1 MQRVCTPGNYRNK
14 FLMVNII
21 IIKNN
26 IYYNYNYNTV
36 MRKNNKNITKRP
48 RYKNRRRILRGG
60 NIDNDADQLLAN
72 LNGLDHRSIVDFL
85 EKLKTDPEFRNGVKE
100 IEFKER
106 SSQFDTTLKST
117 CNYTKS
123 LDTFVYEM
131 ITTVVNR
138 LRNEPAPPSTTET
151 SEEPKQKLTPDTIS
165 GLLPENV
172 ELDALLNNLM
182 ERYAKAKVGPCLS
195 VEGQKAIISQRA
207 PVDPNIRRQPFPLRK
222 GGSRRKNKKSKRMRR
237 KQRGGLLFLLGLLGV
252 GIVML
257 VYVKYKEWRREKND
271 VVIFIKKGDSDFK

>member
-1 MQRVCTPGNYRNK
+1 MK
-14 FLMVNII
+14 
-21 IIKNN
+21 
-26 IYYNYNYNTV
+26 
-36 MRKNNKNITKRP
+36 KNITKRR

-60 NIDNDADQLLAN
+60 NIDDGADQLIKSLS
-72 LNGLDHRSIVDFL
+72 GLDHSSIVDFL
-85 EKLKTDPEFRNGVKE
+85 EKLKTDPEFINGVKE
-100 IEFKER
+100 IGFKER
-106 SSQFDTTLKST
+106 SRQFDMTLKST

-123 LDTFVYEM
+123 LDNFVDEM
-131 ITTVVNR
+131 ITTAVNR

-151 SEEPKQKLTPDTIS
+151 SEEPKQKLTPDTIR

-172 ELDALLNNLM
+172 DLDDLLNNLM

-195 VEGQKAIISQRA
+195 VEGQKAIISQRD
-207 PVDPNIRRQPFPLRK
+207 PVDPNSRRQRFPLRN

-237 KQRGGLLFLLGLLGV
+237 KQRGGSFLILLGLLGV

-271 VVIFIKKGDSDFK
+271 EVTFIKKDDSAFK